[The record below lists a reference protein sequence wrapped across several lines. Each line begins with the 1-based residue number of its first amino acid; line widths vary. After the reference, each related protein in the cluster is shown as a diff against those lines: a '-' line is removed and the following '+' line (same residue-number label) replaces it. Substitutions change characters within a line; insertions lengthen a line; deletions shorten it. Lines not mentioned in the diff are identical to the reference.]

1 MALKKKKEE
10 APASLNI
17 EQVRDLYLKFNRER
31 TEAEKQEKVYKE
43 KLVEWVK
50 QHPELVKDN
59 KADLGCGVTVEI
71 RERLKGSWDENEL
84 SMLWLNQFIDEP
96 GCAEAVTIK
105 LDEKVLKDG
114 VPTDRARQL
123 LEEIAYT
130 IEVTPTYA
138 VTKR

>member
-1 MALKKKKEE
+1 MALKKKVE
-10 APASLNI
+10 AQPTINI
-17 EQVRDLYLKFNRER
+17 EQVRDLFIKFNRER
-31 TEAEKQEKVYKE
+31 TEAEKQEKAYKE
-43 KLVEWVK
+43 QLVNWVK

-59 KADLGCGVTVEI
+59 KADLGCGVAVEI
-71 RERLKGSWDENEL
+71 RERLKGSWDEEEM

-114 VPTDRARQL
+114 VPTERGQKL